1 MILYYKEKFVIVCKQ
16 GVKNM
21 EKNELI
27 NHANNLLERTKNNI
41 EKYKEER
48 KILFNYIER
57 PGEIDF
63 YSLEN
68 YLNVFQEYLN
78 IQEYLSKVEELK
90 EIIIE
95 LANQQNR
102 KNENNE
108 RIKVFKVLDKQGKEY
123 MFLSRIRMND
133 FMQKNQELF
142 DLDVQIELVENTNI
156 DLEKILNLLEK
167 IF

>member
-1 MILYYKEKFVIVCKQ
+1 
-16 GVKNM
+16 M

-57 PGEIDF
+57 PEEIDF

>member
-1 MILYYKEKFVIVCKQ
+1 
-16 GVKNM
+16 M

-57 PGEIDF
+57 PEEIDF
-63 YSLEN
+63 YSLVN

-108 RIKVFKVLDKQGKEY
+108 RIKIFKVLDKQGKEY

>member
-1 MILYYKEKFVIVCKQ
+1 
-16 GVKNM
+16 M